1 MGRPSSI
8 FEGLDG
14 DEQKNLPFLLDRVYT
29 LLGSDLDRIDLQFRG
44 KLAEQETQIKHQE
57 SELKKQG
64 GRLQRIENCPCAV
77 GRVPVH
83 RCPVL
88 DMKEKFDDEIG
99 KIRRR
104 LSWWAG
110 GFTFFIG
117 AVHLLAYF
125 CWPLLRK

>member
-77 GRVPVH
+77 HRDPAH